1 MDKKEEFKIFARKH
15 PELVSFVKDKSMTCQ
30 KFYEI
35 YDLYGDSSEAWK
47 DYIKVEEEKKST
59 DSGSQDFLGWLKNI
73 NLDAIQENIG
83 NIERVVGVLQDLSA
97 TKDAAVKPE
106 YKPRPLYKHFED

>member
-1 MDKKEEFKIFARKH
+1 MDKLTNFKE
-15 PELVSFVKDKSMTCQ
+15 FVKKNPVLIRFVKNNEMTWQ

-83 NIERVVGVLQDLSA
+83 NIERVVGVLQDLST